1 MAVLFDIINYMQAQE
16 DRKIR
21 MEREEVRF
29 EAERRAAN
37 KIAEKEGVANAV
49 RKSLDE
55 TATALEASQR
65 DLDAVQK
72 QWFEAQSKGM
82 LSAEQNELYRNA
94 VRKASGDLEF
104 NQSKYR
110 ELTMQR
116 GHLDGTLN
124 KTIAE
129 SSKPMF
135 DKIFDPKKDPYD
147 QIKETR
153 TTKTIDPMTGSEAE
167 VSQTGPASVFSQ
179 QSAYAPNQGSQY
191 QAPPTAT
198 SLLGFTPSGYEPDPE
213 AVTPE
218 ISYRAVRNQGGITS
232 ERDTAGATPVDP
244 AATLPNP
251 NPIASQM
258 TNPAVPAPK
267 TGGFVRVRNKA
278 TGETGVLPTENAN
291 SAIASGRFERVP

>member
-1 MAVLFDIINYMQAQE
+1 MAVLFDILNYMQAQE
-16 DRKIR
+16 DRKIQLQ
-21 MEREEVRF
+21 REEVRL

-37 KIAEKEGVANAV
+37 KIAEREGVASAL
-49 RKSLDE
+49 RKSLDD
-55 TATALEASQR
+55 TSSALEASQR
-65 DLDAVQK
+65 DLDAVNK
-72 QWFEAQSKGM
+72 QWFEAQRKGM
-82 LSAEQNELYRNA
+82 LNAEQNELYRNA
-94 VRKASGDLEF
+94 VKKASGDLEL
-104 NQSKYR
+104 NKSKYR

-153 TTKTIDPMTGSEAE
+153 TTKTIDPETQAETE
-167 VSQTGPASVFSQ
+167 VSQTGPASMFGQ
-179 QSAYAPNQGSQY
+179 QSAYSPSQAGEY

-218 ISYRAVRNQGGITS
+218 IAYRPVRTQAGVTNEEDAS
-232 ERDTAGATPVDP
+232 GATPVDP
-244 AATLPNP
+244 TSVLPNP
-251 NPIASQM
+251 NPIVSQTTNAS
-258 TNPAVPAPK
+258 APAPK
-267 TGGFVRVRNKA
+267 IGDFIRVKNKA
-278 TGETGVLPTENAN
+278 TGETGTMPSANAR
-291 SAIASGRFERVP
+291 SAIASGRFEQVP